1 MRKELKNNMT
11 NLSGQRRLAAQ
22 ILKVGQNRVWIDP
35 ERMDDVE
42 SAITREEVKKLIH
55 EKVILSLP
63 EQGVSRSRARAV
75 QGKKR
80 VGRRKGVGSRTGAGR
95 ARITKKE
102 AWMSKIRSLRK
113 NLRELKASRV
123 ITESTYR
130 KLYAIAGSGKFESVA
145 ELERYLKANDLWRK
159 R

>member
-1 MRKELKNNMT
+1 MT
-11 NLSGQRRLAAQ
+11 NLSSQRRLAAE

-42 SAITREEVKKLIH
+42 GAITREEVKKLIH
-55 EKVILSLP
+55 EKVIVSLP
-63 EQGVSRSRARAV
+63 EKGVSRSRAKTVRR
-75 QGKKR
+75 KKG
-80 VGRRKGVGSRTGAGR
+80 VGRRKGPGSRTGSAR
-95 ARITKKE
+95 AKISKKE

-113 NLRELKASRV
+113 KLRELKANRV

-130 KLYAIAGSGKFESVA
+130 KMYGVAGSGKFESVA
-145 ELERYLKANDLWRK
+145 DLERYLKAHDLWRK

>member
-1 MRKELKNNMT
+1 MT
-11 NLSGQRRLAAQ
+11 NLSSQRRLAAQ

-42 SAITREEVKKLIH
+42 GAITRDEVKKLIH
-55 EKVILSLP
+55 ERVIVSLP
-63 EQGVSRSRARAV
+63 EKGVSRSRAKAV
-75 QGKKR
+75 REKKR
-80 VGRRKGVGSRTGAGR
+80 MGRRKGAGSRTGSPQAKV
-95 ARITKKE
+95 TKKE

-113 NLRELKASRV
+113 KLRELKASRI

-130 KLYAIAGSGKFESVA
+130 KVYAIAGSGKFESVA